1 MLSFGDMQR
10 ECQRRCR
17 DTSDASLTFFKQ
29 NIAIGQ
35 QILESEINTFVTE
48 RTQTYTTTTSNT
60 YNLPDKFIRLKSL
73 YVTIGTQRFQ
83 AEPVYDENLWQKLQ
97 SPSPATSDQ
106 IVKVFVRR
114 NTFEIFPTPATGT
127 YTMTMIF
134 EAESQP
140 LSFDDYTTGTI
151 TTLAASGTSVTGSGS
166 SWTSNM
172 AGRFFKIDAEPT
184 WYEISSV
191 TNSTTLV
198 LRSPYQGTA
207 ISAGSSAYTIGEMPR
222 TPSATHIIPVL
233 YACWNYYQGAQKD
246 SKFGAIFKKQYEDM
260 VNWAKGTYAKR
271 YASNVI
277 PSQRQL
283 RNGLH
288 RLNPNWYPS
297 TID

>member
-29 NIAIGQ
+29 NISIGQ

-73 YVTIGTQRFQ
+73 YVTIGTQRFS
-83 AEPVYDENLWQKLQ
+83 AIPVYDENLWQKFQSTTSVTGDQLQ
-97 SPSPATSDQ
+97 R
-106 IVKVFVRR
+106 VFVRR
-114 NTFEIFPTPATGT
+114 NTFEIFPTPAVGN

-140 LSFDDYTTGTI
+140 LSFDDYTTGTV
-151 TTLAASGTSVTGSGS
+151 TTLAAAGTTVTGSGTT
-166 SWTSNM
+166 WTANM

-184 WYEISSV
+184 WYEISAA
-191 TNSTTLV
+191 TTTSIT
-198 LRSPYQGTA
+198 LRSPFQGTA

-222 TPSATHIIPVL
+222 TPSATHIIPVH

-246 SKFGAIFKKQYEDM
+246 SKFGAIYKKQYEDM
-260 VNWAKGTYAKR
+260 TNWAKGVYAKR

-283 RNGLH
+283 RQGLT
-288 RLNPNWYPS
+288 RLNPNWYPT